1 VLEQLRYLVPE
12 LARYRRKLAG
22 GTAAI
27 AASVALGL
35 LAPLLVGRAVD
46 ALKVDVSA
54 RTLLAYAGALLAI
67 TAGMGVFS
75 YLQRMILVTMSRD
88 IEMDLR
94 NRYFAR
100 LEEQPLA
107 YYQAHYTGDLMA
119 RATNDL
125 QAVRMMVGPAIM
137 YSANTLLTGVGALA
151 FMLAIHPGLTL
162 VALAPMPFVAWI
174 THFVGKKIHVLFER
188 VQDAFSQLSTQVQ
201 ENLSG
206 VRVVRAYAREA
217 AEGLRFAEVN
227 DRYVERNRDLIRWD
241 AAFRPALQVLV
252 GLGFVAVLGY
262 GGWLV
267 VEGAITVGELVT
279 FNLFLGELVWPMIA
293 IGWVINL
300 VQRGS
305 ASLGRVRE
313 VLEAEPAVVE
323 AADDERVDPGEIA
336 GAVAVRDLTFAY
348 DGGPP
353 VLSGLDFA
361 APAGTTVALVGRTG
375 AGKSTLLNLLPRLYD
390 PPPGTVFVDGVD
402 VRRLPLERLRAAI
415 GMVPQESF
423 LFSTTVFENIA
434 LGRPEASRQEVAEAA
449 ELAGLSSD
457 LADFPQG
464 LDTVVGERGIT
475 LSGGQKQRVA
485 LARALLRRPRILVL
499 DDALSAIDTHTEETI
514 LRNLARVFPGRTV
527 FLVSHRIS
535 TVQHADL
542 ILVLE
547 DGRIAD
553 RGTHAELVA
562 RGGLYAELDARQ
574 QLEEELAAV

>member
-1 VLEQLRYLVPE
+1 MLEQLRYLVPE
-12 LARYRRKLAG
+12 LARYRRTLTG
-22 GTAAI
+22 GLLAI
-27 AASVALGL
+27 AASVAIGL
-35 LAPLLVGRAVD
+35 LAPLLVGSAVD
-46 ALKVDVSA
+46 ALRRQVTVA
-54 RTLLAYAGALLAI
+54 TLLLYSGALLAI

-75 YLQRMILVTMSRD
+75 YLQRILLVTMSRD
-88 IEMDLR
+88 IELDLR

-107 YYQAHYTGDLMA
+107 FYQRSYTGDLMA

-137 YSANTLLTGVGALA
+137 YSTNTLLTGAGALA
-151 FMLAIHPGLTL
+151 FMLSIHPGLTL
-162 VALAPMPFVAWI
+162 IALAPMPFVAWI

-188 VQDAFSQLSTQVQ
+188 VQEAFSDLSTQVQ

-206 VRVVRAYAREA
+206 VRVVRAYAREDAERASFA
-217 AEGLRFAEVN
+217 AVN
-227 DRYVERNRDLIRWD
+227 DRYVDRNRHLIRWD

-267 VEGAITVGELVT
+267 VTGAITVGELVT

-313 VLEAEPAVVE
+313 VLEAEPTVVE
-323 AADDERVDPGEIA
+323 AADDARVDPGEID
-336 GAVAVRDLTFAY
+336 GAIEVRGLTFAY

-353 VLSGLDFA
+353 VLDGIDFA
-361 APAGTTVALVGRTG
+361 APAGATIALVGRTG

-390 PPPGTVFVDGVD
+390 PAPGTVFVDGVD
-402 VRRLPLERLRAAI
+402 VRRLPLTRLRAAI

-475 LSGGQKQRVA
+475 LSGGQKQRVT
-485 LARALLRRPRILVL
+485 LARALLRRPRLLLL
-499 DDALSAIDTHTEETI
+499 DDCL
-514 LRNLARVFPGRTV
+514 
-527 FLVSHRIS
+527 
-535 TVQHADL
+535 
-542 ILVLE
+542 
-547 DGRIAD
+547 
-553 RGTHAELVA
+553 
-562 RGGLYAELDARQ
+562 
-574 QLEEELAAV
+574 